1 MDPSFL
7 FLFAIFA
14 LFYFVFFRPQQKR
27 MRAHQALMRSLKPG
41 DVVVTNSGIHG
52 AVAEVE
58 DQVVWLEVAPDV
70 ELKVSRNAV
79 SERLEES
86 DAKPE
91 PEAES
96 DDSDDAGA

>member
-27 MRAHQALMRSLKPG
+27 MKAHQALMRSLKPG

-58 DQVVWLEVAPDV
+58 DQVVWLEVAPEV
-70 ELKVSRNAV
+70 ELKVSRSSV
-79 SERLEES
+79 TERLES
-86 DAKPE
+86 GQS
-91 PEAES
+91 EAETGES
-96 DDSDDAGA
+96 GDAEA

>member
-27 MRAHQALMRSLKPG
+27 MKAHQALMRSLKPG

-70 ELKVSRNAV
+70 ELKMSRSSV
-79 SERLEES
+79 TERLEES
-86 DAKPE
+86 DQPESE
-91 PEAES
+91 PEDGES
-96 DDSDDAGA
+96 GDGKA

>member
-86 DAKPE
+86 DAKRS
-91 PEAES
+91 EAES